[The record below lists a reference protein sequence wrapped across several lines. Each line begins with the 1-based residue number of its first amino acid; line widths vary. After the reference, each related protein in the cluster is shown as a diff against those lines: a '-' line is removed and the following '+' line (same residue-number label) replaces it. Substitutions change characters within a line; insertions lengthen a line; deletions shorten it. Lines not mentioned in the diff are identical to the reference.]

1 MKLIMRSEHKN
12 NRLIWYFFLHSLL
25 FVNSFG
31 GICSK
36 LASGEEFLSF
46 RFILFYGLVIC
57 ILGVYA
63 VVWQQ
68 ILKHIPLTTAFCNK
82 SVGIIWGILRGF
94 LFFHEAVKWNMLLGA
109 AIVIVGV
116 VIVVMSDEH

>member
-1 MKLIMRSEHKN
+1 MSEIKSN
-12 NRLIWYFFLHSLL
+12 KRVILFLVLHLL
-25 FVNSFG
+25 LVFYSFCG
-31 GICSK
+31 VFSK
-36 LASGEEFLSF
+36 IAAKEEFLSF
-46 RFILFYGLVIC
+46 RFILLYGLALC

-68 ILKHIPLTTAFCNK
+68 VLKHVPLTTAFCNK
-82 SVGIIWGILRGF
+82 SVSIIWGILWGF

>member
-1 MKLIMRSEHKN
+1 MEYAKKDKKIIWFILIHA
-12 NRLIWYFFLHSLL
+12 LL
-25 FVNSFG
+25 FFNSFG
-31 GICSK
+31 GIFSK
-36 LASGEEFLSF
+36 MASGEKFLSF
-46 RFILFYGLVIC
+46 RFVLFYGLMIC

-63 VVWQQ
+63 IVWQQ

-82 SVGIIWGILRGF
+82 SVGIIWGILWGY

>member
-1 MKLIMRSEHKN
+1 MNQFKSKSQVPYFLI
-12 NRLIWYFFLHSLL
+12 LHLLLVFYSL
-25 FVNSFG
+25 S

-36 LASGEEFLSF
+36 MASGEKFLSF
-46 RFILFYGLVIC
+46 RFVLFYGFLIC

-63 VVWQQ
+63 IVWQQ

-82 SVGIIWGILRGF
+82 SVGIIWGILWGY